1 MTRKTCDSPDEL
13 HFLNYDIGLSSALTT
28 LHFEL
33 LSLNRDN
40 PRKIGFVFLRSP
52 ELEEAAQEY
61 FAGRLML
68 DARSFFEN
76 TKMLKNRIYSSAI

>member
-1 MTRKTCDSPDEL
+1 MTKEFDPFTNDS
-13 HFLNYDIGLSSALTT
+13 HFVSYDIGLAAALAT

-40 PRKIGFVFLRSP
+40 PRKIGFIFSRTP
-52 ELEEAAQEY
+52 ELEQATQEY
-61 FAGRLML
+61 FAGRLAV

-76 TKMLKNRIYSSAI
+76 TKMLKNRIFSSAV

>member
-1 MTRKTCDSPDEL
+1 MNKISSGPQDNL

-28 LHFEL
+28 LHYEL
-33 LSLNRDN
+33 LTLNRDN
-40 PRKIGFVFLRSP
+40 PRKIGFVFVRTP
-52 ELEEAAQEY
+52 ELEQTAQEY

-76 TKMLKNRIYSSAI
+76 IKMLKNRIYSSAI

>member
-1 MTRKTCDSPDEL
+1 MTRKTCDSPDTL
-13 HFLNYDIGLSSALTT
+13 YFLNYDIGLSSALTT

-33 LSLNRDN
+33 ISLNRDN

-52 ELEEAAQEY
+52 ELEQAVQEY
-61 FAGRLML
+61 FAGRLL
-68 DARSFFEN
+68 VDARSFFEN

>member
-1 MTRKTCDSPDEL
+1 MNKLSSGPQDNS

-28 LHFEL
+28 LHYEL
-33 LSLNRDN
+33 LTLNRDN
-40 PRKIGFVFLRSP
+40 PRKIGFVFLRTP

-76 TKMLKNRIYSSAI
+76 IKMLKNRIYSSAI

>member
-1 MTRKTCDSPDEL
+1 MNKLSSDLQDTS

-28 LHFEL
+28 LHYEL
-33 LSLNRDN
+33 LTLNRGN
-40 PRKIGFVFLRSP
+40 PRKIGFVFLRTP
-52 ELEEAAQEY
+52 ELEEASQEY

-76 TKMLKNRIYSSAI
+76 IKMLKNRIYSSAI

>member
-1 MTRKTCDSPDEL
+1 MNKLSSSPQDTS

-28 LHFEL
+28 LHYEL
-33 LSLNRDN
+33 LTLNRDN
-40 PRKIGFVFLRSP
+40 PRKIGFVFLRTP
-52 ELEEAAQEY
+52 ELEDTAQEY

-76 TKMLKNRIYSSAI
+76 IKMLKNRIYSSAI